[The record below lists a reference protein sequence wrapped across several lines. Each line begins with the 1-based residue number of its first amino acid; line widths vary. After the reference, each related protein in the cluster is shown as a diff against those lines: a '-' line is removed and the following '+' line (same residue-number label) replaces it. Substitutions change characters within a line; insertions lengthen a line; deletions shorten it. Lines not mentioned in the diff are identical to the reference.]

1 MYNDFRYAFRQLRK
15 NPGFTAI
22 AVITL
27 ALGIGANTAL
37 FTLLDQLL
45 LRLLPVKDPQELVLL
60 TARGDHYGSNWG
72 SNAISY
78 PMYQDFRDH
87 ESLNGPIFKGLMC
100 RFGTAV
106 NLSFEGSTE
115 TSFGRTGLRKLF
127 PCSGCWCVA
136 GRTLLPDDNLTPGGH
151 PVVVLSHGFWKA
163 RFASNRA
170 IVGQTVI
177 INGLNMTVVGV
188 SEPGFD
194 GVELGF
200 SPQVFIPVMMQA
212 QIMPNY
218 SSLNLLTDRRNRW
231 VNVFGRLRDGS
242 ERNPGQGGDCTEFSP
257 DVGDGSQRRG
267 LSQRVTLRRDRF
279 LKMTMDVLPGSRA
292 ARR

>member
-1 MYNDFRYAFRQLRK
+1 M
-15 NPGFTAI
+15 
-22 AVITL
+22 
-27 ALGIGANTAL
+27 
-37 FTLLDQLL
+37 
-45 LRLLPVKDPQELVLL
+45 LL

-100 RFGTAV
+100 RFGTGV

-115 TSFGRTGLRKLF
+115 RASGELVSGNYFRVLGVGALLGRTF
-127 PCSGCWCVA
+127 TPE
-136 GRTLLPDDNLTPGGH
+136 DNLTPGGH
-151 PVVVLSHGFWKA
+151 PVVVLSHGFWRA

-200 SPQVFIPVMMQA
+200 SPRVSVRDDAGPDHAKLFLPESFDRPTQ
-212 QIMPNY
+212 
-218 SSLNLLTDRRNRW
+218 SLGQCIRKAS
-231 VNVFGRLRDGS
+231 GGS
-242 ERNPGQGGDCTEFSP
+242 ERKPSQGGDCSEFPP
-257 DVGDGSQRRG
+257 DARDGGQGGG
-267 LSQRVTLRRDRF
+267 LS
-279 LKMTMDVLPGSRA
+279 
-292 ARR
+292 

>member
-1 MYNDFRYAFRQLRK
+1 MYNDLRYAFRQLRK
-15 NPGFTAI
+15 NPGFTAV
-22 AVITL
+22 AVLTL

-60 TARGDHYGSNWG
+60 TARGDHYGSNFG

-87 ESLNGPIFKGLMC
+87 ESLNGPVFKGLMC

-106 NLSFEGSTE
+106 NLSFEGTTE
-115 TSFGRTGLRKLF
+115 RA
-127 PCSGCWCVA
+127 SGELVSGNYFRVLGVGA
-136 GRTLLPDDNLTPGGH
+136 LLGRTLAPDDNRSPGGH

-177 INGLNMTVVGV
+177 INGLNMTVAGV

-212 QIMPNY
+212 
-218 SSLNLLTDRRNRW
+218 
-231 VNVFGRLRDGS
+231 
-242 ERNPGQGGDCTEFSP
+242 
-257 DVGDGSQRRG
+257 
-267 LSQRVTLRRDRF
+267 
-279 LKMTMDVLPGSRA
+279 
-292 ARR
+292 